1 MRLINVDT
9 FELCEF
15 FGDEIPPYAILS
27 HRWGKDEVLF
37 EVLSADL
44 PRARTLAGFEKI
56 AFCAKQAKIDG
67 LLFCWVDTCCIDKR
81 SSSELSEA
89 INSMYQWYQNAVYC
103 YAYLAD
109 VSIPSPPYETV
120 PRYALLRSEWFSRGW
135 TLQELIAPMN
145 LRFYS
150 ARWDDLGPRRKYATS
165 ISRNTGIDERILRG
179 QIPVDSVNIAQRM
192 RWASSRKTTRVED
205 KAYCLMGIFDVNMP
219 LLYGEGIRSF
229 TRLQEE
235 IIRRSPDHSIFT
247 WIDRSASR
255 ASFQHCHNVVSLTTS
270 APFALSNIGLNIALP
285 LKPLEPSEESDT
297 NPREYLATL
306 RCVHKHSG
314 KNIAIRLRPTFF
326 GSNQFA
332 RVDPYRLYGAIPNS
346 DVVDFYV
353 PEKPQV
359 QSITGDRVA
368 GFKVTL
374 DTIGCDMKDLH
385 GDGDWHKSTGLVR
398 FNEARGKDHFMVVML
413 FVDWLVERKRRIVVL
428 VYNPQSVAITF
439 AEGLHDGQSR
449 TVYPNAFESFVG
461 IPLATYKVQDTPWTN
476 AEWQLP
482 TWSISSV
489 KMSKTLFKDELF
501 ITAHVQV
508 NTANAEKHYPMSDS
522 TSSNV

>member
-1 MRLINVDT
+1 
-9 FELCEF
+9 
-15 FGDEIPPYAILS
+15 
-27 HRWGKDEVLF
+27 
-37 EVLSADL
+37 
-44 PRARTLAGFEKI
+44 
-56 AFCAKQAKIDG
+56 
-67 LLFCWVDTCCIDKR
+67 VDTCCIDKR

-150 ARWDDLGPRRKYATS
+150 ARWDDLGLRQKYATS

-255 ASFQHCHNVVSLTTS
+255 ASFRGLLARSPAEFQHCHN
-270 APFALSNIGLNIALP
+270 
-285 LKPLEPSEESDT
+285 EC
-297 NPREYLATL
+297 TL
-306 RCVHKHSG
+306 RIVKHRAEYCAS
-314 KNIAIRLRPTFF
+314 IEAI
-326 GSNQFA
+326 G
-332 RVDPYRLYGAIPNS
+332 
-346 DVVDFYV
+346 
-353 PEKPQV
+353 
-359 QSITGDRVA
+359 
-368 GFKVTL
+368 
-374 DTIGCDMKDLH
+374 TI
-385 GDGDWHKSTGLVR
+385 
-398 FNEARGKDHFMVVML
+398 
-413 FVDWLVERKRRIVVL
+413 
-428 VYNPQSVAITF
+428 
-439 AEGLHDGQSR
+439 EGLGHE
-449 TVYPNAFESFVG
+449 P
-461 IPLATYKVQDTPWTN
+461 
-476 AEWQLP
+476 
-482 TWSISSV
+482 
-489 KMSKTLFKDELF
+489 
-501 ITAHVQV
+501 
-508 NTANAEKHYPMSDS
+508 
-522 TSSNV
+522 